1 MTKEAWRIAD
11 EVAAE
16 RLALVAGGY
25 LPIPCE
31 GKKPIGPE
39 EGGRGWQNSNATAEN
54 VKQWRHLHPNA
65 QNTGVL
71 TRITPAV
78 DIDVRDEEV
87 ATRLHEM
94 VARFVPGGLVRYG
107 QRPKRAILFKTSE
120 PFQKMQTP
128 VYESPNGQK
137 HQVEI
142 LCNGQQIL
150 VFGAHPETGRT
161 YEWEGDSPA
170 GVKRDHLPE
179 LTAATAH
186 QIIAAAAVIM
196 ERQGWKRTGKV
207 IDNSHPELPMAQ
219 AESGPNE
226 TTYDELYGERM
237 RKYAAAALRGC
248 ADELKVAPEGARN
261 DTLNKSAFRLGTMI
275 ARGWIARD
283 GVAAK
288 LLIAAK
294 ECGLDEAEACRTLK
308 SGLDAGENRPHPD
321 LTDRSSQ
328 TSGNEVWCNEQ
339 QGPSKTT
346 VQAQSVKL
354 ESNGAATG
362 GGNGNGAEK
371 TPWPDP
377 VHEAAYY
384 GLAGEVVRAIEPHTE
399 ADKIALLLQFLA
411 FFGNVVGRR
420 PYYQVE
426 GDKHFPNMF
435 AVLVGETSKA
445 RKGTSAGRIRQVFEQ
460 ADPMWVKERI
470 HSGMS
475 SGEGL
480 IWNVRDPAK
489 QWKKTEG
496 GEGAEKEVDP
506 GITDKRLMIIEPEF
520 AGTLSVMKREGS
532 TLSRVVRDAW
542 DRGDLATLT
551 KHAPASATGAH
562 ISIVGHITAFELR
575 RSLDRVSMANGYA
588 NRFLVACVRRG
599 RILPHGGDLSEKTIR
614 ELGMRVQTAMECA
627 ERIDQVVMT
636 DEARKG
642 WENVYPALSDG
653 RPGLLGAI
661 VGRAEA
667 QVIRLAMLYALL
679 DGKADIDM
687 NHLAAAL
694 ALWGYCERSAYFIFG
709 DMLGDPDADEILR
722 ALRRNGDAGMTRT
735 EISGLFGRHRSS
747 SQIEASLA
755 ALAGSGKARSNT
767 RDTGGRPVE
776 VWAAI

>member
-11 EVAAE
+11 EIAAQ
-16 RLALVAGGY
+16 RLALVDGGY
-25 LPIPCE
+25 LPIPCD
-31 GKKPIGPE
+31 GKRPIGPE
-39 EGGRGWQNSNATAEN
+39 EGGRGWQNTNASADD
-54 VKQWRHLHPNA
+54 VSRWPHLHPHA
-65 QNTGVL
+65 QNTGIL

-78 DIDVRDEEV
+78 DIDVHDEQT
-87 ATRLHEM
+87 AKLLRNM
-94 VARFVPGGLVRYG
+94 VARLAPGALVRYG
-107 QRPKRAILFKTSE
+107 KRPKHALLFRTNE
-120 PFQKMQTP
+120 PFQKLQTP
-128 VYESPNGQK
+128 VYESPDGRQ

-142 LCNGQQIL
+142 LCNGQQII
-150 VFGAHPETGRT
+150 VFGLHPETGRT
-161 YEWEGDSPA
+161 YEWEGGAP
-170 GVKRDHLPE
+170 GPVKRDRLPE
-179 LTAATAH
+179 LTAATA
-186 QIIAAAAVIM
+186 QRVIAQAAAIM
-196 ERQGWKRTGKV
+196 ERQGWKRLGKGT
-207 IDNSHPELPMAQ
+207 DNGHAEPQTAQ
-219 AESGPNE
+219 AISEE
-226 TTYDELYGERM
+226 TTYDELYGERE
-237 RKYAAAALRGC
+237 RKYAAAALMGC
-248 ADELKVAPEGARN
+248 AAELGATPEGARN
-261 DTLNKSAFRLGTMI
+261 DTLNKLAFRLGTMI

-288 LLIAAK
+288 LLNAAK
-294 ECGLDEAEACRTLK
+294 ECGLDEVEACRTLK

-346 VQAQSVKL
+346 AQARSVKL
-354 ESNGAATG
+354 ESNGAGAG

-435 AVLVGETSKA
+435 VVLVGETSKA
-445 RKGTSAGRIRQVFEQ
+445 RKGTSAGRIRQVFEHT
-460 ADPMWVKERI
+460 DPLWVKERI

-489 QWKKTEG
+489 QWKKTED
-496 GEGAEKEVDP
+496 GEGVEKEVDP

-599 RILPHGGDLSEKTIR
+599 RILPHGGDLSEQTIR
-614 ELGMRVQTAMECA
+614 DLGARVQTAVECA
-627 ERIDQVVMT
+627 EKIDQVVMT
-636 DEARKG
+636 DEAREG
-642 WENVYPALSDG
+642 WENVYPALSEG

-667 QVIRLAMLYALL
+667 QVIRVAMLYALL
-679 DGKADIDM
+679 DGKAEIDM
-687 NHLAAAL
+687 EHLAAAL

-709 DMLGDPDADEILR
+709 DVLGDPDADEILR
-722 ALRRNGDAGMTRT
+722 ALRRNGGAGMTRT